1 MRGNLVDNLVIP
13 SSSRLMA
20 KKKYIISLTT
30 EERETL
36 EQLTTTGK
44 APAYKMNHA
53 RILLKADTNQEGGGW
68 TDEAISQALDISV
81 ATIERVRQRF
91 VETNLETALSRQV
104 QQQRKP
110 RRLDGEQ
117 EAHLIAITC
126 SEAPEGH
133 ARWSLRLLADR
144 MVELE
149 YVESVCHETVRQ
161 TLKKTTSSPGCG
173 KAG

>member
-1 MRGNLVDNLVIP
+1 
-13 SSSRLMA
+13 MA
-20 KKKYIISLTT
+20 KKKYIVSLTT

-44 APAYKMNHA
+44 ATAYKMNHA

-68 TDEAISQALDISV
+68 TDEDISQALDISV
-81 ATIERVRQRF
+81 ATIERVRQRL
-91 VETNLETALSRQV
+91 VETNLETALSRQE

-117 EAHLIAITC
+117 EAHLIALTC
-126 SEAPEGH
+126 GEAPEGQ

-144 MVELE
+144 MVELDD
-149 YVESVCHETVRQ
+149 VESVSHETVRQ
-161 TLKKTTSSPGCG
+161 TLKKTTSSPGCEN
-173 KAG
+173 AG

>member
-1 MRGNLVDNLVIP
+1 
-13 SSSRLMA
+13 MA
-20 KKKYIISLTT
+20 KKKYIVSLTT

-44 APAYKMNHA
+44 ATAYKMNHA

-81 ATIERVRQRF
+81 ATIERVRQRL
-91 VETNLETALSRQV
+91 VETNLETALSRQE

-117 EAHLIAITC
+117 EAHLIALTC
-126 SEAPEGH
+126 GEAPEGQ

-144 MVELE
+144 MVELDD
-149 YVESVCHETVRQ
+149 VESVSHETVRQ
-161 TLKKTTSSPGCG
+161 TLKKRP
-173 KAG
+173 

>member
-1 MRGNLVDNLVIP
+1 MVR
-13 SSSRLMA
+13 
-20 KKKYIISLTT
+20 KKYIVSLTD
-30 EERETL
+30 EEREEL

-53 RILLKADTNQEGGGW
+53 RILLKADTNQAEGGW

-81 ATIERVRQRF
+81 VTIERVRRRF
-91 VETNLETALSRQV
+91 VETSLESALTRQV

-117 EAHLIAITC
+117 EAHLIALAC
-126 SEAPEGH
+126 SEAPEGY

-149 YVESVCHETVRQ
+149 SVESVSHETIRQ
-161 TLKKTTSSPGCG
+161 TLKKTTSNLGCENVG
-173 KAG
+173 

>member
-1 MRGNLVDNLVIP
+1 MVR
-13 SSSRLMA
+13 
-20 KKKYIISLTT
+20 KKYIVSLTA
-30 EERETL
+30 EEREEL

-44 APAYKMNHA
+44 VAAYRMNHA
-53 RILLKADTNQEGGGW
+53 RILLKADTNQEDGGW

-91 VETNLETALSRQV
+91 VETSLAGALSRQV

-117 EAHLIAITC
+117 EAHLIAMTC
-126 SEAPEGH
+126 SEPPAGH
-133 ARWSLRLLADR
+133 ARWSLRLLAER

-149 YVESVCHETVRQ
+149 VVERVSHETVRQ
-161 TLKKTTSSPGCG
+161 TLKKTTSSRG
-173 KAG
+173 

>member
-1 MRGNLVDNLVIP
+1 
-13 SSSRLMA
+13 MA

-53 RILLKADTNQEGGGW
+53 QILLQADTKPEGGGW
-68 TDEAISQALDISV
+68 TDKAISQALDCSA

-117 EAHLIAITC
+117 EAHLIAIIYQVL
-126 SEAPEGH
+126 SEFRDVLQPHKIDRSIVG
-133 ARWSLRLLADR
+133 RLFQTYHRRLGIFFICLA
-144 MVELE
+144 
-149 YVESVCHETVRQ
+149 S
-161 TLKKTTSSPGCG
+161 
-173 KAG
+173 

>member
-1 MRGNLVDNLVIP
+1 
-13 SSSRLMA
+13 MA
-20 KKKYIISLTT
+20 KKKYIVSLTT

-44 APAYKMNHA
+44 ATAYKMNHA

-81 ATIERVRQRF
+81 ATIERVRQRL
-91 VETNLETALSRQV
+91 VEPNLESALSRQE

-117 EAHLIAITC
+117 EAHLIALTC
-126 SEAPEGH
+126 GEAPEGQ

-144 MVELE
+144 MVELD
-149 YVESVCHETVRQ
+149 YVESVSHETVRQ
-161 TLKKTTSSPGCG
+161 TLKKTTLSLGCEN
-173 KAG
+173 AG